1 MHAWTLRQLA
11 AAGLALSSLALAAVP
26 AAAAGSTPS
35 PKPSASGGKTIN
47 VPANAV
53 TFAIAPS
60 NGKTNDGRPTF
71 GYGAKPGEVIR
82 DHVIVYNLG
91 RVKATLVLYPIDA
104 ITGADGSFSLS
115 QLTDQQ
121 KAFGRWAKF
130 DKNFLVLQGGQSV
143 VVGFTITV
151 PNNANPGDVAGG
163 IVVSDV
169 PKRPNI
175 SSVQQQLAVAT
186 RVGLRSVVRVD
197 GKLRASLAVN
207 DLTSSFEPNLK
218 TPGFG
223 RLTVSWTVTNDGNVR
238 VGADRHV
245 EVAGP
250 VGGALASSDPTRL
263 ASLLPG
269 DSVHESAVFDGV
281 LAPVR
286 LTTTVDAKPVV
297 LEGSVLSQTDGVTS
311 TSSWAISWSGVLLV
325 ALIIGLVTLFVLRLR
340 RRRAAAGGS
349 GGARGSDRPV
359 DGSPLRPSQ
368 TPVSS
373 GMPS

>member
-1 MHAWTLRQLA
+1 VHAWTIRQLA

-121 KAFGRWAKF
+121 KTFGRWAKF

-151 PNNANPGDVAGG
+151 PKSANPGDVAGG

-169 PKRPNI
+169 PKRPTI

-207 DLTSSFEPNLK
+207 DLTSSFEANWK
-218 TPGFG
+218 TPGYG

-238 VGADRHV
+238 VGADQQV

-250 VGGALASSDPTRL
+250 IGGALASSDPGRL

-269 DSVHESAVFDGV
+269 DSVHQSAVYENV

-286 LTTTVDAKPVV
+286 LSTTVDAKPVV
-297 LEGSVLSQTDGVTS
+297 LEGEVLSQNDGVTS
-311 TSSWAISWSGVLLV
+311 TSTWAVSWSGV
-325 ALIIGLVTLFVLRLR
+325 AIITLIGALVTLFLLRLR
-340 RRRAAAGGS
+340 RRRAAAGGT
-349 GGARGSDRPV
+349 GGGRRSQPPV
-359 DGSPLRPSQ
+359 DGPPSQPAQ

-373 GMPS
+373 GLSS

>member
-1 MHAWTLRQLA
+1 VHAWTIRQLA

-35 PKPSASGGKTIN
+35 PKPSASGGKTIT
-47 VPANAV
+47 VPANNV

-71 GYGAKPGEVIR
+71 GYEAKPGQVIK

-104 ITGADGSFSLS
+104 MTGADGSFSLT

-130 DKNFLVLQGGQSV
+130 DKNFFVLPGGQSV

-151 PNNANPGDVAGG
+151 PKNANPGDVAGG

-169 PKRPNI
+169 PKRPTIN
-175 SSVQQQLAVAT
+175 SVQQQLAVAT
-186 RVGLRSVVRVD
+186 RIGLRSVVRVD
-197 GKLRASLAVN
+197 GKLHASLAVN
-207 DLTSSFEPNLK
+207 DLTTSFEPNWK

-223 RLTVSWTVTNDGNVR
+223 RLTVSWTVTNAGNVR
-238 VGADRHV
+238 VGADQHV

-250 VGGALASSDPTRL
+250 IGGALASSDPSRL

-269 DSVHESAVFDGV
+269 DSVHQSAVFDSV

-286 LTTTVDAKPVV
+286 LSATVDAKPVV
-297 LEGSVLSQTDGVTS
+297 LEGEVLSQNDGVTS
-311 TSSWAISWSGVLLV
+311 SSTWAISWSGVLLLT
-325 ALIIGLVTLFVLRLR
+325 LIGALVTLFLLRLR
-340 RRRAAAGGS
+340 RRRAAAGGTGDGRRS
-349 GGARGSDRPV
+349 RPPV
-359 DGSPLRPSQ
+359 DGPPQQPSQ

-373 GMPS
+373 GLPS